1 MKIAIVGTGY
11 VGLVTGVSL
20 AALGHDVWCVGRNRD
35 KIAAINAGQS
45 PFYEPGLE
53 ALLNR
58 VLLKKLLHAAD
69 DIGESINNADVII
82 IAVGT
87 PTVRGK
93 IDLSSVKQVSKQI
106 GEALKKSKKYHLVVV
121 KSTVVPTTT
130 EKIIKPLLE
139 KYAQKKVGEF
149 GLCMNPEFLR
159 EGSALEDA
167 LYPDRIIIG
176 QYDKKSGR
184 KFSKLYAKLSCPKI
198 FTNLA
203 TAEMIKYA
211 ANSLFATLISFS
223 NEIARI
229 SEATERVDVVDV
241 WKGVH
246 LDKRLNPIVG
256 RRRISPGILRYIFS
270 GCGYGGSCFPKDTKA
285 LVHYARGLHINPQ
298 ILKSVIDV
306 NQAQPERILL
316 LLKET
321 IGKLEGKKIAV
332 LGLSFKPNTDDL
344 RESPALYLIDLLLG
358 QKATVSCHDPV
369 AYKNGRNAELKSL
382 PIVLSNTAE
391 ESLKDADAA
400 VLMTAWDEYKKL
412 TPAIFKRALK
422 RSVVV
427 DGRRVFSKEQF
438 IKAGIV
444 YKGIGYRGATQ

>member
-1 MKIAIVGTGY
+1 MKIAIAGTGY

-20 AALGHDVWCVGRNRD
+20 AALGHEVWCIGRNRD

-45 PFYEPGLE
+45 PFYEPGLDTLLSR
-53 ALLNR
+53 ALS
-58 VLLKKLLHAAD
+58 KKLLHATD
-69 DIGESINNADVII
+69 NLGEAIKNADVTI

-87 PTVRGK
+87 PTVRDK

-106 GEALKKSKKYHLVVV
+106 GEALKNSKRYHLLVV

-139 KYAQKKVGEF
+139 KYSQKKIGEF

-159 EGSALEDA
+159 EGSAVDDA

-176 QYDKKSGR
+176 QYDAKSGR
-184 KFSKLYAKLSCPKI
+184 EFSKLYTNLSCPKI

-203 TAEMIKYA
+203 TAEMIKYT
-211 ANSLFATLISFS
+211 ANSLLATLISFS

-229 SEATERVDVVDV
+229 SEATEEVDVVDV

-246 LDKRLNPIVG
+246 LDKRLNPLVG
-256 RRRISPGILRYIFS
+256 RRRSSPGILKYIFS

-285 LVHYARGLHINPQ
+285 FVHYARGLHIKPQ

-306 NQAQPERILL
+306 NQTQPERILL
-316 LLKET
+316 LLEEA

-344 RESPALYLIDLLLG
+344 RESPALYLIDLLVE
-358 QKATVSCHDPV
+358 QKAMISCHDPV

-382 PIVLSNTAE
+382 PIILSKTAE

-422 RSVVV
+422 RPVVV
-427 DGRRVFSKEQF
+427 DGRRIFSKEQF
-438 IKAGIV
+438 IKDGII
-444 YKGIGYRGATQ
+444 YKGIGYRGVT